1 MNLPNPEAKPPTQFL
16 NLRWLAEGWRHA
28 GLLAALRLS
37 RQLLCDPQVH
47 LRDLESGFKEWQAAD
62 TLPPSVAMERFAAN
76 ERKGEVF
83 LALQTLG
90 SAALADS
97 DPRRRAQLVRNY
109 RLLLR
114 ATVYAYRFH
123 GTLFGLSHK
132 LAADPTPRA
141 LRPRSSAVLD
151 ARRRTYGA
159 AGKTYCGPMITDAM
173 MAALSQMQRCVRLQ
187 PDDVVLMQ
195 ELVAAIEQGIP
206 SFVGTKEQAWLIAG
220 VEPERESYVF
230 FDPLSGTS
238 HSVSLDEFSRLISRI
253 DVLVVMTEG
262 FDSLDSLDQI

>member
-1 MNLPNPEAKPPTQFL
+1 MNLPNPEAKPPAEIL
-16 NLRWLAEGWRHA
+16 NPLWLAEEWRHA
-28 GLLAALRLS
+28 GLLAALRFS
-37 RQLLCDPQVH
+37 RQLLCEPQVH
-47 LRDLESGFKEWQAAD
+47 LRDLESVFKEWQAAC
-62 TLPPSVAMERFAAN
+62 TLPPPVAIERFAASG
-76 ERKGEVF
+76 RKGEVF
-83 LALQTLG
+83 LALQALG
-90 SAALADS
+90 SAALADT

-109 RLLLR
+109 GLLLR

-123 GTLFGLSHK
+123 GTLFGLSHR
-132 LAADPTPRA
+132 LTADPAPRA
-141 LRPRSSAVLD
+141 LRPRYSAVLD

-206 SFVGTKEQAWLIAG
+206 SFVGTKEQSWLIAG
-220 VEPERESYVF
+220 AEPERESYVF

-238 HSVSLDEFSRLISRI
+238 HAVSMDEFSRLISRI
-253 DVLVVMTEG
+253 DVLAVTTEG
-262 FDSLDSLDQI
+262 FDSFDPI